1 MHIGPHIGFYALSEN
16 PGQVMLVDFDR
27 GGRDGQVS
35 YPTAYV
41 HSELETSTG
50 DLYIT
55 KEHDDLVL
63 GRTLEKLAKQTTAAL

>member
-41 HSELETSTG
+41 HEELETSTG

-63 GRTLEKLAKQTTAAL
+63 GRPLEKLAKQTTAAL